1 MDASETKIAKFLLDT
16 GLLDNFQYQSAKDH
30 LSQYGGKFHLVV
42 LELGLVPEERMV
54 TVISKVIGLPKIS
67 LETQRTDP
75 QALKKLPADFCL
87 ERLVYP
93 SAVIEGGTALRLAM
107 ADPTD
112 VTTRSQAQVRSGLKI
127 RPVVAGVSEVREAIQ
142 RDYALDEKKE
152 AFVVGTIDLSLSDEE
167 AASGEFKVTDL
178 AGKTRVKHSAPK
190 GTAKSAAEVKTEAP
204 PGDSQPSLTVRL
216 DKLIEGQDRFEKIM
230 KGVIELCVEKGF
242 FNPAE
247 IQDRMKKK

>member
-1 MDASETKIAKFLLDT
+1 MDATETKIAKFLLDT

-42 LELGLVPEERMV
+42 VELGLVPEERMV

-67 LETQRTDP
+67 LETTRTDP
-75 QALKKLPADFCL
+75 QALKKLPADFCQ

-93 SAVIEGGTALRLAM
+93 SAVIEGGTALKLAM

-142 RDYALDEKKE
+142 RDYGLDQKKE
-152 AFVVGTIDLSLSDEE
+152 AFVVGTIDLSLTDEE
-167 AASGEFKVTDL
+167 AEAGEFKVTDL
-178 AGKTRVKHSAPK
+178 AGKTRVKHSA
-190 GTAKSAAEVKTEAP
+190 EVKTEAEAPAAQAPLP
-204 PGDSQPSLTVRL
+204 PPVSDLPARL
-216 DKLIEGQDRFEKIM
+216 DKLIEGQERFEKIM

-247 IQDRMKKK
+247 IQERMKKK

>member
-30 LSQYGGKFHLVV
+30 MSQYGGKFHLVV
-42 LELGLVPEERMV
+42 VELGLVSEERMV

-67 LETQRTDP
+67 LETKRSDP
-75 QALKKLPADFCL
+75 DALKRLPADFCQ

-93 SAVIEGGTALRLAM
+93 SALIEGGTALRLAM

-127 RPVVAGVSEVREAIQ
+127 RPVVAGLSEVREAIK

-152 AFVVGTIDLSLSDEE
+152 AFVVGTIDLSLTDDE
-167 AASGEFKVTDL
+167 AAAGEFKVTDL
-178 AGKTRVKHSAPK
+178 AGKTRVKHSGDVKPE
-190 GTAKSAAEVKTEAP
+190 TPAA
-204 PGDSQPSLTVRL
+204 GDSLSARL
-216 DKLIEGQDRFEKIM
+216 DKLIDGQSKFEKIM

>member
-42 LELGLVPEERMV
+42 MELGLVSEERMV
-54 TVISKVIGLPKIS
+54 TVISKVIGLPKVT
-67 LETQRTDP
+67 LETKRSDP
-75 QALKKLPADFCL
+75 NALKKLPADFCQ

-127 RPVVAGVSEVREAIQ
+127 RPVVAGVSEVREAIK

-152 AFVVGTIDLSLSDEE
+152 AFVVGTIDLSLTDEE
-167 AASGEFKVTDL
+167 AAAGEFKVTDL
-178 AGKTRVKHSAPK
+178 AGKTRVKHSAPM
-190 GTAKSAAEVKTEAP
+190 GTAKNAADVKTGAP
-204 PGDSQPSLTVRL
+204 QPAGSLSVRL
-216 DKLIEGQDRFEKIM
+216 DKLIEGQVRFEKIM

>member
-1 MDASETKIAKFLLDT
+1 VDPSETKIAKFLLDT

-30 LSQYGGKFHLVV
+30 MSQYGGKFHLVV
-42 LELGLVPEERMV
+42 VDLGLVSEERMV
-54 TVISKVIGLPKIS
+54 TVVSKVIGLPKVT
-67 LETQRTDP
+67 LETKRSDP
-75 QALKKLPADFCL
+75 QALKRLPADFCQ

-93 SAVIEGGTALRLAM
+93 TALIEGGTALRLAM

-127 RPVVAGVSEVREAIQ
+127 RPVVAGVSEIHEAIK

-167 AASGEFKVTDL
+167 AAAGEFKVTDL
-178 AGKTRVKHSAPK
+178 AGKTRVKHSADVKP
-190 GTAKSAAEVKTEAP
+190 SAPAP
-204 PGDSQPSLTVRL
+204 ATGALAARL
-216 DKLIEGQDRFEKIM
+216 DNLVEGQDKFEKIM

-242 FNPAE
+242 FSPAE

>member
-1 MDASETKIAKFLLDT
+1 M
-16 GLLDNFQYQSAKDH
+16 
-30 LSQYGGKFHLVV
+30 
-42 LELGLVPEERMV
+42 ELGLVPEERMV
-54 TVISKVIGLPKIS
+54 TVISKVIGLPKVS
-67 LETQRTDP
+67 LETNRADP
-75 QALKKLPADFCL
+75 NALKKLPADFCQ

-152 AFVVGTIDLSLSDEE
+152 AFVVGTIDLSLTDEE
-167 AASGEFKVTDL
+167 AAEGEFKVTDL
-178 AGKTRVKHSAPK
+178 AGKTRVKHSA
-190 GTAKSAAEVKTEAP
+190 EVKSGQP
-204 PGDSQPSLTVRL
+204 PAAGGSLATRL
-216 DKLIEGQDRFEKIM
+216 DKLIEGQDKFEKIM

>member
-1 MDASETKIAKFLLDT
+1 MDATETKIAKFLLDT

-42 LELGLVPEERMV
+42 VDLGLVPEERMV

-67 LETQRTDP
+67 LETTRTDP
-75 QALKKLPADFCL
+75 QALKKLPADFCQ

-142 RDYALDEKKE
+142 RDYHLDQKKE
-152 AFVVGTIDLSLSDEE
+152 AFVVGTIDLSLTDEE
-167 AASGEFKVTDL
+167 AAAGEFKVTDL
-178 AGKTRVKHSAPK
+178 AGKTRVKHSAK
-190 GTAKSAAEVKTEAP
+190 VKSEAPVAAEAPAP
-204 PGDSQPSLTVRL
+204 PVSNLSARL
-216 DKLIEGQDRFEKIM
+216 EKLIEGQEKFEKIM

-247 IQDRMKKK
+247 IQERMKKK